1 MKFACHKSSILK
13 EIVLALD
20 FTSQRNALSVVSNVY
35 LETKDN
41 LLYIKATDQKVG
53 LKSVI
58 PVETI
63 EEGAT
68 TVFCDKFLGILRS
81 LPEETIIFEE
91 LHDKLFIQVENK
103 AISFELRTISVDKY
117 PALEESDNLEF
128 FSLSQKDLLAMI
140 DQTIFAISDDET
152 RHFMNGV
159 YLEQDGNQLVM
170 VGTDGKRLS
179 FIERKFEKQLPEFKP
194 IIIPTK
200 FLSLLK
206 KGGTQEGEVELS
218 ITDSIIFARLGDQ
231 VMYSSLI
238 KGTFPSYKRVI
249 PASQSFECKVEIG
262 PMNEALKRVSLLVEN
277 KAKRIYI
284 DLEEGLLTISS
295 EESDFGQAKEVI
307 ACDYTGDAMRLAMN
321 YTFLVSPLRVME
333 GELLSLSFTDANR
346 AVTLRPEPQRDYFH
360 IIMPMQKE

>member
-1 MKFACHKSSILK
+1 MKFACQKSSILK

-20 FTSQRNALSVVSNVY
+20 FTSQRNTLSVVSNVY

-91 LHDKLFIQVENK
+91 INDKLFIQVENK

-117 PALEESDNLEF
+117 PALEDSDNLEF

-152 RHFMNGV
+152 RYFMNGV
-159 YLEQDGNQLVM
+159 YLEQSDGELVM

-179 FIERKFEKQLPEFKP
+179 YIERKFEQELPQFNP

-206 KGGTQEGEVELS
+206 KGGSQEGEVELS
-218 ITDSIIFARLGDQ
+218 ITETIIFARLGHQ

-238 KGTFPSYKRVI
+238 KGQFPNYKRVI
-249 PASQSFECKVEIG
+249 PGSQTFECKLEIN
-262 PMNEALKRVSLLVEN
+262 PLNEALKRVSLLVEN
-277 KAKRIYI
+277 KAKRIYLE
-284 DLEEGLLTISS
+284 LEEGLITISS

-307 ACDYTGDAMRLAMN
+307 PCDYSGDAMRLAMN

-333 GELLSLSFTDANR
+333 GEHLSLSFTDANR

-360 IIMPMQKE
+360 IIMPKPKE